1 MKALIQ
7 RVLSASVQVDDQIV
21 ANIGN
26 GLLVLIGIGS
36 SDTKEDIAY
45 LVDKTINLR
54 IFNDESGKFNLS
66 ALDVTADLL
75 IVSQFT
81 LYANTR
87 RGRRPSFSEAASPE
101 SAWPIFETIVDLF
114 RETGLN
120 VETGRF
126 QENMV
131 VSSKN
136 NGPVTII
143 IDTNDRNTSKKTKLI

>member
-7 RVLSASVQVDDQIV
+7 RVLSASVKVDNQIV
-21 ANIGN
+21 ANIRN
-26 GLLVLIGIGS
+26 GLLILIGIRTD
-36 SDTKEDIAY
+36 DTQEDIDY

-54 IFNDESGKFNLS
+54 IFSDESGKFNLS
-66 ALDVTADLL
+66 ALDVAAELL

-81 LYANTR
+81 LYGNIR
-87 RGRRPSFSEAASPE
+87 RGRRPSFSAAANPE
-101 SAWPIFETIVDLF
+101 YALPFFETIVDLF
-114 RETGLN
+114 RTTGLN

-131 VSSKN
+131 VSSEN

-143 IDTNDRNTSKKTKLI
+143 IETNDRNVSKKTKLI

>member
-7 RVLSASVQVDDQIV
+7 RVLSASVKVDNQIV
-21 ANIGN
+21 ANIRN
-26 GLLVLIGIGS
+26 GLLILIGIRTD
-36 SDTKEDIAY
+36 DTQEDIDY

-54 IFNDESGKFNLS
+54 IFSDESGKFNLS
-66 ALDVTADLL
+66 ALDVAAELL

-81 LYANTR
+81 LYGNIR
-87 RGRRPSFSEAASPE
+87 RGRRPSFSAAATPE
-101 SAWPIFETIVDLF
+101 YAWPFFETIVDLF
-114 RETGLN
+114 RTTGLN

-131 VSSKN
+131 VSSEN

-143 IDTNDRNTSKKTKLI
+143 IETNDRNVSKKTKLI